1 MDWRPRRQSEHGI
14 ISYNDALRRCQT
26 NAVSSEHPDQLL
38 LTSKGFDMAI
48 SMYQVAVPVF
58 VKTLGNLAAILDKGA
73 AFAAA
78 RKVEPSVL
86 LGYRLAPDMLSL
98 TRQVQIASDHAKRA
112 PARLAGIEAPVY
124 EDNEASFADLKLRI
138 AKTIAFINTLQPGQ
152 IDGSEARE
160 ITLKL
165 GGSSQTLSGQA
176 YLLHNALPNFF
187 FHVTTAYAI
196 LRHCGVEV
204 GKKDFIG

>member
-1 MDWRPRRQSEHGI
+1 
-14 ISYNDALRRCQT
+14 
-26 NAVSSEHPDQLL
+26 
-38 LTSKGFDMAI
+38 MAI

-58 VKTLGNLAAILDKGA
+58 VKTLGNLAAILDKAA

-78 RKVEPSVL
+78 RKVDPSVL

-124 EDNEASFADLKLRI
+124 EDNEESFAELKLRI
-138 AKTIAFINTLQPGQ
+138 DKTVAFINTLKPGQ
-152 IDGSEARE
+152 IDGSEARD
-160 ITLKL
+160 ITLKI
-165 GGSSQTLSGQA
+165 GSGTQTLSGQA

-196 LRHCGVEV
+196 LRHCGVEI